1 MALDKARVEEV
12 LDMVRPALQRDGGDI
27 ELIEVRDNGEV
38 VVALQGSCRGCPFSQ
53 LTLATQVEA
62 TLKREIPEV
71 TAVVPQ

>member
-12 LDMVRPALQRDGGDI
+12 LNMVRPKLQADGGDI

-53 LTLATQVEA
+53 LTLATSVEA

-71 TAVVPQ
+71 TAVVAQ

>member
-53 LTLATQVEA
+53 LTLATQVAA

>member
-1 MALDKARVEEV
+1 MALDEARVEEV
-12 LDMVRPALQRDGGDI
+12 LDIVRPALQRDGGDI